1 MNNMTKEEL
10 KSKLTLTLQAHNLEQ
25 VLINQLLSDEFIN
38 EVYELQ
44 QAETQDESL
53 MLSLRETS
61 EEQNLQ
67 TMVEMK
73 QTISKLFYEG
83 SYLCNI
89 MQYIIDSWRDI
100 NFSHSQFNQINDRAS
115 NNEEINTDD
124 LEKALTIRDVFSDMI
139 EYKFPPRVQAAV
151 GEAFFLQ
158 SILETIQDHFN
169 KFYEIAEKFYD
180 DMMKLARGM
189 NDSFSTAHKQASP
202 LALDLDGDGVETTTV
217 ETGVYFDHD
226 DNGFAEKSGWV
237 GKDDGLLVR
246 DINNNGLIDDGT
258 ELFGNNSVLSSG
270 EKAANGFEALAD
282 LDSNSDGVF
291 NSSDAAWNQVKVWR
305 DANQNGEVDSGELLT
320 LEQAGVSGI
329 NLNYE
334 NETTTD
340 ENGNQH
346 KQTGTFI
353 KTDGTTGS
361 VHDVWFDADYA
372 NTMDTTDVEISDT
385 IAALPN
391 IQGFGNV
398 RSLQETMALDTSGEL
413 KTLIEQYIAETDA
426 AVRKGMIDNIIFHWA
441 GVEDIDPLSRKPSY
455 FYDNPIGDAR
465 YLETLERFLGQK
477 YSNRYWFGQEEE
489 NPHEQASK
497 FLLQGYDILAAYVSN
512 ELEAQTHCKTLLE
525 NIKLTW
531 NEETQIW
538 GTFLSFITKK
548 FTTFLYL
555 PQKIC

>member
-1 MNNMTKEEL
+1 METTNNFNEIKIELTELLQSWELTTTQIDLMLTDDFISGLSQIIEEEPTNDSFL
-10 KSKLTLTLQAHNLEQ
+10 VQ
-25 VLINQLLSDEFIN
+25 VRNFTGEETLLSISNLKAIVNRELTTDSYFSNLLQYILDEWKNADIFSSNINIMLLSNDEEISSNDVKLGRYAISAAMWAAKIPAPAKAVIN
-38 EVYELQ
+38 ETLLYG
-44 QAETQDESL
+44 QALVHVIEQD
-53 MLSLRETS
+53 
-61 EEQNLQ
+61 
-67 TMVEMK
+67 K
-73 QTISKLFYEG
+73 KI
-83 SYLCNI
+83 
-89 MQYIIDSWRDI
+89 
-100 NFSHSQFNQINDRAS
+100 
-115 NNEEINTDD
+115 
-124 LEKALTIRDVFSDMI
+124 
-139 EYKFPPRVQAAV
+139 
-151 GEAFFLQ
+151 
-158 SILETIQDHFN
+158 
-169 KFYEIAEKFYD
+169 YEIADRFSQE
-180 DMMKLARGM
+180 LWAVATGARGA
-189 NDSFSTAHKQASP
+189 FSTAHKQASP

-217 ETGVYFDHD
+217 ESGVYFDHD

-270 EKAANGFEALAD
+270 QKAANGFEALAD
-282 LDSNSDGVF
+282 LDSNNDGVF
-291 NSSDAAWNQVKVWR
+291 NSSDTVWNQVKVWQ
-305 DANQNGEVDSGELLT
+305 DANSNGVVDEGELLT
-320 LEQAGVSGI
+320 LEQANVSGI
-329 NLNYE
+329 NLDYNSSS
-334 NETTTD
+334 TTD
-340 ENGNQH
+340 DNGNQH
-346 KQTGTFI
+346 NQTGTFI

-361 VHDVWFDADYA
+361 IHDVWFDADYA
-372 NTMDTTDVEISDT
+372 DTVSKTEVEIPDN
-385 IAALPN
+385 IKDLPE
-391 IQGFGNV
+391 ISGFGNV

-497 FLLQGYDILAAYVSN
+497 FLLQGYDILATYVSA
-512 ELEAQTHCKTLLE
+512 ELEAQTYCKTLLE

>member
-100 NFSHSQFNQINDRAS
+100 NFSNSTIMQISSIEDNDS
-115 NNEEINTDD
+115 
-124 LEKALTIRDVFSDMI
+124 SS
-139 EYKFPPRVQAAV
+139 KF
-151 GEAFFLQ
+151 EAIFDTVL
-158 SILETIQDHFN
+158 
-169 KFYEIAEKFYD
+169 EIAEFVPALKAPAKELKIYKHIAVGVYEQDKKFYD
-180 DMMKLARGM
+180 IADRFSQELWAIATGARGA
-189 NDSFSTAHKQASP
+189 FTTAHKQASP

-217 ETGVYFDHD
+217 ESGVYFDHD

-291 NSSDAAWNQVKVWR
+291 NSSDTAWNQVKVWK

-320 LEQAGVSGI
+320 LEQA
-329 NLNYE
+329 
-334 NETTTD
+334 
-340 ENGNQH
+340 
-346 KQTGTFI
+346 
-353 KTDGTTGS
+353 
-361 VHDVWFDADYA
+361 A
-372 NTMDTTDVEISDT
+372 
-385 IAALPN
+385 
-391 IQGFGNV
+391 
-398 RSLQETMALDTSGEL
+398 
-413 KTLIEQYIAETDA
+413 
-426 AVRKGMIDNIIFHWA
+426 
-441 GVEDIDPLSRKPSY
+441 
-455 FYDNPIGDAR
+455 
-465 YLETLERFLGQK
+465 
-477 YSNRYWFGQEEE
+477 
-489 NPHEQASK
+489 
-497 FLLQGYDILAAYVSN
+497 
-512 ELEAQTHCKTLLE
+512 
-525 NIKLTW
+525 
-531 NEETQIW
+531 
-538 GTFLSFITKK
+538 
-548 FTTFLYL
+548 
-555 PQKIC
+555 